1 MTLWNVQVQCV
12 SFLRTWSAK
21 WIPLNCWQLL
31 GRGVN
36 SKNDIA
42 IVCPA
47 NLWKSKRNPDL
58 WWWIAWALPQSL
70 VRCLARGRH
79 SGNVD
84 RMGLLRGLGLALLSN
99 WAVECETHGVQTL
112 RCFRVA
118 GRSWF
123 IHDYKSWYVFSMPLI
138 YIQIHIIYI
147 YISGWYLYL
156 VFWSPVYFV
165 IEKDKAYLWSPKAGD
180 IYSLPLKFSF
190 NLRSDYLDFGYSM
203 KSKCELTISSVNW
216 CAYVKDDLSFC
227 LMCLGYQCC
236 LRILQW
242 LFLFGLT
249 KLFICWTAEF
259 IVFWFW
265 WWSEVAQSCPTLCP
279 TPWTAAHQAPLS
291 MGFSRQE
298 YWNGLLF
305 PSPGDLPDPGIK
317 PGSPAL
323 YADSLLFEPPGKSV
337 KFDDEISW

>member
-1 MTLWNVQVQCV
+1 MNSLSSSPEPGKMPGTWQALRECGQNGTLGGTWFSSSEQLNSGVWDPRCADPQVPSSC
-12 SFLRTWSAK
+12 R
-21 WIPLNCWQLL
+21 
-31 GRGVN
+31 
-36 SKNDIA
+36 
-42 IVCPA
+42 
-47 NLWKSKRNPDL
+47 
-58 WWWIAWALPQSL
+58 
-70 VRCLARGRH
+70 
-79 SGNVD
+79 
-84 RMGLLRGLGLALLSN
+84 
-99 WAVECETHGVQTL
+99 
-112 RCFRVA
+112 RV
-118 GRSWF
+118 
-123 IHDYKSWYVFSMPLI
+123 LI
-138 YIQIHIIYI
+138 YSRLQILVGFQHAFNIYTNTYYIYI
-147 YISGWYLYL
+147 YISDIYVWYLYL

-165 IEKDKAYLWSPKAGD
+165 IEKNQAYLWSPKVGD

-203 KSKCELTISSVNW
+203 KSKCELTINSVNW
-216 CAYVKDDLSFC
+216 CAYIKDDLSFC

-249 KLFICWTAEF
+249 KLFMCWTAEF

-279 TPWTAAHQAPLS
+279 TPWTAAHQVPLS
-291 MGFSRQE
+291 MEFSRQE

-305 PSPGDLPDPGIK
+305 PSPGDIPDPGIK

-323 YADSLLFEPPGKSV
+323 YADALLFEPPGKSV